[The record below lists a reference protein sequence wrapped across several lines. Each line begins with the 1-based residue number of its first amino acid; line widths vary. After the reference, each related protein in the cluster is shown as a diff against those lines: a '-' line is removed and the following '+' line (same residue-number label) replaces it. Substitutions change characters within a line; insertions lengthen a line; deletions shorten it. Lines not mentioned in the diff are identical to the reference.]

1 MQDPWSHPKAKYGC
15 FLPLHVDGYYL
26 LATKSALSRLPKFSK
41 DCPTMEAGREG
52 GEETV
57 PSSRKQAC
65 VHPDGISVG
74 HVSLA
79 LGPDDA
85 CAGPDPH
92 PQKTA
97 QTLCTSPFLLPK
109 RKSPFKNEQ
118 AQTGDREFHRRDF

>member
-26 LATKSALSRLPKFSK
+26 LTTKSDLSRLPKFSK

-52 GEETV
+52 GKKETV
-57 PSSRKQAC
+57 PSSGKQAC

-79 LGPDDA
+79 LGPDDV

-92 PQKTA
+92 PPEDHTDATYQPVPLAKEE
-97 QTLCTSPFLLPK
+97 K
-109 RKSPFKNEQ
+109 
-118 AQTGDREFHRRDF
+118 